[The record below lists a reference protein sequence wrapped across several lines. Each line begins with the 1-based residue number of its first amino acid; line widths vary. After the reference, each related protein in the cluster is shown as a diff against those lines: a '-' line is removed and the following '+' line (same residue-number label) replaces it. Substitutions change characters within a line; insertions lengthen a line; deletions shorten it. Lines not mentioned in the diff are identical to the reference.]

1 MVWGGAAA
9 EAVDWEPG
17 WPPCHSAQ
25 GGSWPDPSFEVAPLG
40 GDAWLLGPE
49 VPGLEGGQAWM
60 LSQPCDL
67 GQWHAVCSANPRLR
81 APWERSFL
89 RTGQPLVLPLVYL
102 SCKFVPASWGNWGMK

>member
-1 MVWGGAAA
+1 
-9 EAVDWEPG
+9 
-17 WPPCHSAQ
+17 
-25 GGSWPDPSFEVAPLG
+25 
-40 GDAWLLGPE
+40 
-49 VPGLEGGQAWM
+49 M